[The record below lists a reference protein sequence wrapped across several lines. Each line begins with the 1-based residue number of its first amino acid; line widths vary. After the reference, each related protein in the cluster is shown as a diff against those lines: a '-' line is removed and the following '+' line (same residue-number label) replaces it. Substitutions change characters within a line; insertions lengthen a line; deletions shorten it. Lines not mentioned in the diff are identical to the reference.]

1 MIVAKIEKLIRK
13 LMGEQA
19 QACLAKVEKVYT
31 QADKY
36 CAECRQLANTGEE
49 TDTVYTE
56 VAIPKLWGTENG
68 GIWMTPSKGA
78 VVLLNFLGGDRN
90 YPIIAAVLGCSH
102 GGERAERTGGASA
115 RPCEIEHPENELIIK
130 MGETEI
136 RIADKLVLKN
146 ASASLGALL
155 GDIASLSA
163 ELKTIGAPSPH
174 SLSPDLIAKWEVLG
188 QRVEGLFKE

>member
-19 QACLAKVEKVYT
+19 QACLARVEKVYT

-36 CAECRQLANTGEE
+36 CAEVRELANTGEE

-56 VAIPKLWGTENG
+56 VAVPKLWGTENG
-68 GIWMTPSKGA
+68 GIWMTPSKGT

-90 YPIIAAVLGCSH
+90 YPIIAAVM
-102 GGERAERTGGASA
+102 GGATQEA
-115 RPCEIEHPENELIIK
+115 HPENELIIK

-146 ASASLGALL
+146 ASASLGDLL
-155 GDIASLSA
+155 GEIASLSA
-163 ELKTIGAPSPH
+163 ELKTLGPPGPH
-174 SLSPDLIAKWEVLG
+174 SLSPELIAKWELLG
-188 QRVEGLFKE
+188 QKVEGLFKE